1 MGILPGGKSK
11 EEKIREQRLE
21 QDSLQVSK
29 AESRMMAE
37 DKEEKDNARNQLL
50 DPEEDKKQLKK
61 LLLNKKLVEVPQYHF
76 YCKNCG
82 SAYNKEPEECENCEE
97 EEFVPQ
103 KADEPGY
110 RWVDR
115 SQDSLLNNEG
125 FNKIVWPE
133 VEPAISGTVAGGYLK
148 GREISKINYSTLST
162 ITTQF
167 SLYPW
172 RYGVEN
178 PSDMQQIGDIIRPPL
193 IAHSS
198 KARGGRGLE
207 STEKTVMEKISRAVK
222 GDSDDEDN
230 GGMIF

>member
-1 MGILPGGKSK
+1 M
-11 EEKIREQRLE
+11 
-21 QDSLQVSK
+21 QVSK
-29 AESRMMAE
+29 PEARMMAE
-37 DKEEKDNARNQLL
+37 DKEDKDNARNQLL
-50 DPEEDKKQLKK
+50 DPEEDKKNLKK

-82 SAYNKEPEECENCEE
+82 SAYNEEPDECQNCDGED
-97 EEFVPQ
+97 FVARE
-103 KADEPGY
+103 ADEPGY
-110 RWVDR
+110 KWVDR
-115 SQDSLLNNEG
+115 SEKQLLNNEG

-148 GREISKINYSTLST
+148 SQEISKINYSTLST
-162 ITTQF
+162 ITQQF
-167 SLYPW
+167 ALYPW
-172 RYGVEN
+172 RYGVDN

-222 GDSDDEDN
+222 GDSDDEKDN
-230 GGMIF
+230 GGIF